1 MHKTD
6 TVIANALAE
15 VAACKALRERTLA
28 RRAEAQRQIETPRP
42 VYVLAH
48 KKAQME
54 LPLQ

>member
-6 TVIANALAE
+6 TVIARALAE
-15 VAACKALRERTLA
+15 VAASKALRERILA
-28 RRAEAQRQIETPRP
+28 RRQEMQKRLDAPRP
-42 VYVLAH
+42 LYVLAN